1 MLITGCAKKTNL
13 QNDIKLNGGGTI
25 IGNPESYLPAPGK
38 TNTEDNEEQTLSLW
52 CVGQELAPS
61 YKNGFPNLLL
71 NFLSPSIC
79 KDLPISF
86 KGANAGAVTDKNDG
100 LTHH

>member
-1 MLITGCAKKTNL
+1 MLFTGCAKKTSL

-38 TNTEDNEEQTLSLW
+38 PNTEDNEEQTLASW
-52 CVGQELAPS
+52 CVWQELAPAS
-61 YKNGFPNLLL
+61 KNGLPNLLL

-79 KDLPISF
+79 MEMPILF
-86 KGANAGAVTDKNDG
+86 KGASAGAATDTTMD
-100 LTHH
+100 

>member
-1 MLITGCAKKTNL
+1 MLFTGCAKKTSL
-13 QNDIKLNGGGTI
+13 QNDNKLNGGETI

-52 CVGQELAPS
+52 CVGQELAS
-61 YKNGFPNLLL
+61 ASNNGFPNLML

-79 KDLPISF
+79 MELPISF
-86 KGANAGAVTDKNDG
+86 KGARAGAATDKTMD
-100 LTHH
+100 